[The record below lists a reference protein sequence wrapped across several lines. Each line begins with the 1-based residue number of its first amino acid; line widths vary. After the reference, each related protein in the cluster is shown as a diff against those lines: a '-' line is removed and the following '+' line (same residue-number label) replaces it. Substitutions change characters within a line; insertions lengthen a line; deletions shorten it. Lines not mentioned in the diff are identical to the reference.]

1 MVSADR
7 MRLTRI
13 PILAGP
19 TASGKTSFA
28 LEQAER
34 LGLEIINADSLL
46 VYRHFDIGTAKP
58 TAQEMGSVPHHLINI
73 RDPLESFTAADF
85 VRAVHGLAAD
95 LHRRNQKALIVGG
108 THFYLKALCLGLWDA
123 PETQPEFR
131 KTLES
136 VETSELFERLRTLD
150 PTYATKIG
158 VADRYRI
165 IRALEILE
173 FSPKKP
179 SQLESEA
186 AQRQPDPRFPLL
198 WIDRNPDEIEARI
211 QARIQQMLAAGLI
224 QETRSLLEHYP
235 QARAL
240 HSVGYRQVVDFIHGT
255 PPPGRAVRPGTEGL
269 SDEIQ
274 LATRQLVKSQR
285 TFLRGFEFAERFL
298 FEEDRLKLKARIEEW
313 TS

>member
-1 MVSADR
+1 MSLV
-7 MRLTRI
+7 RI

-28 LEQAER
+28 HEQAER

-58 TAQEMGSVPHHLINI
+58 TVQEMGSIPHHLINI
-73 RDPLESFTAADF
+73 RDPLESFTAAEF
-85 VRAVHGLAAD
+85 VRAVHSLVAD
-95 LHRRNQKALIVGG
+95 LERRHQKALIVGG

-131 KTLES
+131 KTLEH
-136 VETSELFERLRTLD
+136 VESSQLFERLLALD
-150 PTYATKIG
+150 PVYAAKIG
-158 VADRYRI
+158 AADRYRI

-179 SQLESEA
+179 SELESEA
-186 AQRQPDPRFPLL
+186 AQKQPDPRFPLL
-198 WIDRNPDEIEARI
+198 WIDRSPNEIEARI
-211 QARIQQMLAAGLI
+211 QARTHQMLEAGLI
-224 QETRSLLEHYP
+224 QETRALLEHYP

-240 HSVGYRQVVDFIHGT
+240 TSVGYRQVVDFIQGT
-255 PPPGRAVRPGTEGL
+255 PPAGRALRPGTAGL

-298 FEEDRLKLKARIEEW
+298 FEEDRLKLKSRIEEW
-313 TS
+313 IS